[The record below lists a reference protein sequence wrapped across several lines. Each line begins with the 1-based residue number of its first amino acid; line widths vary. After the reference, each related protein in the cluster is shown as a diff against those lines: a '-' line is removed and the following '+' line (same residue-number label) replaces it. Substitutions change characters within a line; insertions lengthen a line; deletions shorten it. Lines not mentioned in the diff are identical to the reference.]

1 MLAVFIL
8 AVLGIAFA
16 GLVLF
21 AAMCAAIRSDDKRGL
36 SHEPTTLMAALTRRV
51 LGMTR
56 SRAASPRHADRE
68 PCLTGTVS
76 APGHRPDPE
85 GR

>member
-1 MLAVFIL
+1 MLAALIL
-8 AVLGIAFA
+8 AVAGIAFA

-36 SHEPTTLMAALTRRV
+36 AHEPTTLMAALTRRV

-56 SRAASPRHADRE
+56 SRAASPRHAGRE
-68 PCLTGTVS
+68 PCLTGTV
-76 APGHRPDPE
+76 AGPGDRPGQE

>member
-21 AAMCAAIRSDDKRGL
+21 AAMCAAIRSDDKKGL
-36 SHEPTTLMAALTRRV
+36 SHEPTLMAALTRRV

-56 SRAASPRHADRE
+56 SRAASPRHVGRE
-68 PCLTGTVS
+68 PCLTGT
-76 APGHRPDPE
+76 AAGPGDRPGQE
-85 GR
+85 GM

>member
-1 MLAVFIL
+1 MLTVFIL

-21 AAMCAAIRSDDKRGL
+21 AAMCAAIRSDDKKGL
-36 SHEPTTLMAALTRRV
+36 SHEPTLMAALTRRV

-56 SRAASPRHADRE
+56 SRAASPRHAGRE
-68 PCLTGTVS
+68 PCLTGTV
-76 APGHRPDPE
+76 AGPGDRPGRE

>member
-1 MLAVFIL
+1 MLAALIL
-8 AVLGIAFA
+8 AVAGIAFA

-21 AAMCAAIRSDDKRGL
+21 VAMCAAIRNDDKEGL
-36 SHEPTTLMAALTRRV
+36 PSQPPTLRAALTRRV

-56 SRAASPRHADRE
+56 SRAASPRHVGRE
-68 PCLTGTVS
+68 PCLTGTV
-76 APGHRPDPE
+76 AGPGDRPGQE